1 MDSTQESIGLR
12 TFTKQLNILLT
23 YYTTIMNIIKQSV
36 TLMQTPKNI
45 ATILEFAARTCTG
58 TVAKMATGSTMDSEE
73 FVKRVVM
80 ARKHYSVLEHVSF
93 TFELITTRA
102 IANQIV
108 RHRMAAYCQES
119 MRYVRMDR
127 KNGGLPVI
135 APYQFDNW
143 PEEAKKLWLEAIQV
157 SEDNYMDLLKMKI
170 KAEDARGV
178 LPLDTATVL
187 VATWNLRE
195 LLHILYHPVSGRCT
209 NSHAQ
214 PQTRQLFALLEE
226 EIKRVPFAYELC
238 EIYKET
244 N

>member
-1 MDSTQESIGLR
+1 
-12 TFTKQLNILLT
+12 
-23 YYTTIMNIIKQSV
+23 MNIITQSV
-36 TLMQTPKNI
+36 TLMQIPENI
-45 ATILEFAARTCTG
+45 ATILEFAARTCTSSVDQMYEG
-58 TVAKMATGSTMDSEE
+58 KAED
-73 FVKRVVM
+73 FVKRVIM

-93 TFELITTRA
+93 TFELVTTRA

-127 KNGGLPVI
+127 KTGGLPVI

-143 PEEAKKLWLEAIQV
+143 PEEAKKLWLEAVQV

-214 PQTRQLFALLEE
+214 PQTRQLFTYLEN
-226 EIKRVPFAYELC
+226 EIKNKLPFVYELC

>member
-1 MDSTQESIGLR
+1 
-12 TFTKQLNILLT
+12 
-23 YYTTIMNIIKQSV
+23 MNIIKQSV
-36 TLMQTPKNI
+36 TLMQIPENI
-45 ATILEFAARTCTG
+45 ATILEFAARTCTNSVEQMYEG
-58 TVAKMATGSTMDSEE
+58 KAED
-73 FVKRVVM
+73 FVKRVIM

-127 KNGGLPVI
+127 KTGGLPVI

-143 PEEAKKLWLEAIQV
+143 PEEAKKLWLEAVQV

-214 PQTRQLFALLEE
+214 PQTRQLFTYLEN
-226 EIKRVPFAYELC
+226 EIKNKLPFVYELC

>member
-1 MDSTQESIGLR
+1 
-12 TFTKQLNILLT
+12 
-23 YYTTIMNIIKQSV
+23 MNIIKQSV
-36 TLMQTPKNI
+36 TLMQIPENI
-45 ATILEFAARTCTG
+45 ASILEFAARTCTSSVEQMREG
-58 TVAKMATGSTMDSEE
+58 NAED
-73 FVKRVVM
+73 FVKRVIM

-93 TFELITTRA
+93 TFELVTTRA

-127 KNGGLPVI
+127 KTGGLPVI
-135 APYQFDNW
+135 APYQFDSW
-143 PEEAKKLWLEAIQV
+143 PEEAKKLWLEAVQV

-214 PQTRQLFALLEE
+214 PQTRQLFTYLEN
-226 EIKRVPFAYELC
+226 EIKNKLPFVYELC

>member
-12 TFTKQLNILLT
+12 TYTKQLNTLLI
-23 YYTTIMNIIKQSV
+23 YYTTIMNIINQSV
-36 TLMQTPKNI
+36 TLMQIPENI
-45 ATILEFAARTCTG
+45 ASILEFAARTCTSSVEQMREG
-58 TVAKMATGSTMDSEE
+58 NAED
-73 FVKRVVM
+73 FVKRVIM

-93 TFELITTRA
+93 TFELVTTRA

-108 RHRMAAYCQES
+108 RHRVAAYCQES

-127 KNGGLPVI
+127 KTGGLPVI

-143 PEEAKKLWLEAIQV
+143 PEEAKKLWLEAVQV

-214 PQTRQLFALLEE
+214 PQTRQLFTYLEN
-226 EIKRVPFAYELC
+226 EIKNKLPFVYELC

>member
-12 TFTKQLNILLT
+12 TFTKQLNSLLT
-23 YYTTIMNIIKQSV
+23 YYTTIMNIINQSV
-36 TLMQTPKNI
+36 TLMQIPENI
-45 ATILEFAARTCTG
+45 ASILEFAARTCTSSVEQMREG
-58 TVAKMATGSTMDSEE
+58 NAED
-73 FVKRVVM
+73 FVKRVIM

-93 TFELITTRA
+93 TFELVTTRA

-127 KNGGLPVI
+127 KTGGLPVI
-135 APYQFDNW
+135 TPYQFDNW
-143 PEEAKKLWLEAIQV
+143 PEEAKKLWLEAVQV

-214 PQTRQLFALLEE
+214 PQTRQLFTYLEN
-226 EIKRVPFAYELC
+226 EIKNKLPFVYELC